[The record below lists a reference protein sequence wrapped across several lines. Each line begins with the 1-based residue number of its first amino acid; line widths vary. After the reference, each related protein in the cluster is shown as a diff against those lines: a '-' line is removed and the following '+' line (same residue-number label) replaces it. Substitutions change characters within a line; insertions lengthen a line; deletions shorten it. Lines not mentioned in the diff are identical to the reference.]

1 MLNSKWVDNLLLSVK
16 KGALLKHKNEVSA
29 GHEFIELSNSIIRYK
44 IVGSGAKTI
53 AFVPDPP
60 NVIEHYEVLAD
71 LLKDEYKVVL
81 FELPGLG
88 FSLPTKLNFDYS
100 LVSYADIAAELLQ
113 KLNLGPTIL
122 AFPCVWG
129 YVAVKVA
136 EKHPA
141 LVEGIITMQAPAW
154 EHELAWA
161 KKIDTYNLV
170 NKPLVGQLVMFL
182 ADKWVARKWYDYA
195 LPKHKYDAKFYQLS
209 AKKLRQGGCF
219 CLASLTQG
227 LFHQKTQPT
236 FIKVDAPAITIWG
249 DLDRSHKR
257 SDPNS
262 STSFFSNAQVHHF
275 EGCGHFPELESP
287 KEFVQVLKKWQAA
300 QA

>member
-1 MLNSKWVDNLLLSVK
+1 MMNSNWVDNLLLRTK
-16 KGALLKHKNEVSA
+16 KAAFLKLRDKLSA
-29 GHEFIELSNSIIRYK
+29 GFEFIELSNSLIRYR

-60 NVIEHYEVLAD
+60 NVIEHYEELAD
-71 LLKDEYKVVL
+71 LLKDEYTVVI

-88 FSLPTKLNFDYS
+88 FSLPTKLNFNYS

-113 KLNLGPTIL
+113 KLNLGPSIL

-141 LVEGIITMQAPAW
+141 LVEGIVTMQAPAW
-154 EHELAWA
+154 EYELAWA
-161 KKIDTYNLV
+161 KRIDTYNII
-170 NKPLVGQLVMFL
+170 NKPLLGQLVMLL
-182 ADKWVARKWYDYA
+182 ADRWVAQKWYEYA
-195 LPKHKYDAKFYQLS
+195 LPKYEYDAKFYRLS
-209 AKKLRQGGCF
+209 AEKLHQGGCF

-236 FIKVDAPAITIWG
+236 FTKVEVPGIAIWG
-249 DLDRSHKR
+249 DMDRSHKK
-257 SDPNS
+257 SDSNS
-262 STSFFSNAQVHHF
+262 STSFFLQAQIHHF
-275 EGCGHFPELESP
+275 EGCG
-287 KEFVQVLKKWQAA
+287 
-300 QA
+300 